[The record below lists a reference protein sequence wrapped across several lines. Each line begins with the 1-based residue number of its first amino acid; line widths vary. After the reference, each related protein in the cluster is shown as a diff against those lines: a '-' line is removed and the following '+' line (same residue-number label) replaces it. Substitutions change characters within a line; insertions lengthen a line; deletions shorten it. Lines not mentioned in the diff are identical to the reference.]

1 MANNNELFQAEIDSA
16 LLNFKNANYHEA
28 INILDKLKTKLSHFI
43 VYWYLG
49 HSYFRIYDYSSAI
62 NCIKK
67 SIELKEKDVLNLSFL
82 AEIFLASNNYNEAI
96 KLFKEVLEYDKKNIN
111 SLFNLAKAHSDL
123 GELKIAVNYYNE
135 VIKNEPTNTEAE
147 YQLIKINNKYLT
159 NDLIQKVEKVKNSKD
174 LNNLN
179 SIFSKFIIAENFKRK
194 KDYKLE
200 FENLL
205 EAHTLYLKKK
215 EKAAKQEFNYLTN
228 LLQKFISKVKNTNVE
243 LSCNL
248 KPIFIMGL
256 PRSGTTLIENIIS
269 SSDNKISVGGEAGI
283 LSKVFFSNNII
294 SDYDS
299 RDLSSKFNFKK
310 DEFELIK
317 ASILNQYNQQ
327 NIETDNKH
335 FTDKSLE
342 NILYID
348 LISKI
353 FPNAKFVYCKRNKH
367 ANLLGILKV
376 FLPNLFWTHSLE
388 KTIDM
393 MNIYNNKI
401 KDIVDENKIDVKIV
415 ELEKFSSNPKQASK
429 ELFKFLEI
437 NWHDEILDKS
447 INKKKIIQTVSN
459 LQVRKEIF
467 EHDLSYLE
475 NYLPFLKDYGI
486 EKLS

>member
-1 MANNNELFQAEIDSA
+1 MANNKELFQVEIDSA
-16 LLNFKNANYHEA
+16 LLNFRNANYYEA
-28 INILDKLKTKLSHFI
+28 INILDNLKNKLSHFI

-49 HSYFRIYDYSSAI
+49 HSYYRIYNYSSAI
-62 NCIKK
+62 DCIKK
-67 SIELKEKDVLNLSFL
+67 SIELKNKDALNLSFL
-82 AEIFLASNNYNEAI
+82 AEIFLASNNYKEAI
-96 KLFKEVLEYDKKNIN
+96 KLFKEALEFDKKNIN
-111 SLFNLAKAHSDL
+111 SLSKLAKAYSDL
-123 GELKIAVNYYNE
+123 GDLKSAENYYNE
-135 VIKNEPTNTEAE
+135 VIKNEPSNSEAE
-147 YQLIKINNKYLT
+147 YELIKINNKYLT
-159 NDLIQKVEKVKNSKD
+159 NDLIKKVENIKDSED

-194 KDYKLE
+194 KDYKSE
-200 FENLL
+200 FVNLL

-228 LLQKFISKVKNTNVE
+228 LLPKFISRVKNTNLV

-269 SSDNKISVGGEAGI
+269 SCDNKISVGGETGA
-283 LSKVFFSNNII
+283 LSKVFFSNSII
-294 SDYDS
+294 SDYNS
-299 RDLSSKFNFKK
+299 KELSLKFNFKK
-310 DEFELIK
+310 NEFELLK
-317 ASILNQYNQQ
+317 ASILNQYKQQ
-327 NIETDNKH
+327 NIETDNEY

-353 FPNAKFVYCKRNKH
+353 FPNAKFIYCKRNKH

-376 FLPNLFWTHSLE
+376 FLPNLFWTHSVE
-388 KTIDM
+388 KIIDM
-393 MNIYNNKI
+393 MNIYNNKVN
-401 KDIVDENKIDVKIV
+401 DILDENKINVKIV
-415 ELEKFSSNPKQASK
+415 ELENFSSNPKQVSQD
-429 ELFKFLEI
+429 LFKFLEI
-437 NWHDEILDKS
+437 KWNDKFLDNS

-459 LQVRKEIF
+459 LQVRKEIS

-475 NYLPFLKDYGI
+475 NYLPFLKKYGI

>member
-62 NCIKK
+62 DCIKK
-67 SIELKEKDVLNLSFL
+67 SIELKNKDALNLSFL
-82 AEIFLASNNYNEAI
+82 AEIFLASNNYKEAI
-96 KLFKEVLEYDKKNIN
+96 KSFKEVLEFDKKNIN
-111 SLFNLAKAHSDL
+111 SLSKLAKAYSDL
-123 GELKIAVNYYNE
+123 GDLKNAENYYNE
-135 VIKNEPTNTEAE
+135 VIKNEPTNSEAE
-147 YQLIKINNKYLT
+147 YELIKIDNKYLT
-159 NDLIQKVEKVKNSKD
+159 NNLIEKVEKIKGSKD

-179 SIFSKFIIAENFKRK
+179 GIFSKLIIAENFKRK

-205 EAHTLYLKKK
+205 EAHTLFLKKK
-215 EKAAKQEFNYLTN
+215 EGAAKQEFNYLTN
-228 LLQKFISKVKNTNVE
+228 LLPKFISKVKNTNVE
-243 LSCNL
+243 LGCNL

-269 SSDNKISVGGEAGI
+269 SCDKRISVGGEAGV
-283 LSKVFFSNNII
+283 LSKVFFSNSII

-299 RDLSSKFNFKK
+299 KELILKFNFKK
-310 DEFELIK
+310 NEFELLK

-327 NIETDNKH
+327 KIETNNEY

-353 FPNAKFVYCKRNKH
+353 FPNAKFVYCKRNKY

-376 FLPNLFWTHSLE
+376 FLPNLFWTHSIE
-388 KTIDM
+388 KIIDM
-393 MNIYNNKI
+393 MNIYNNKV
-401 KDIVDENKIDVKIV
+401 KDIIDENKINIKII
-415 ELEKFSSNPKQASK
+415 ELENFSSNPKQVSQD
-429 ELFKFLEI
+429 LFNFLEI
-437 NWHDEILDKS
+437 KWNDKFLDKS
-447 INKKKIIQTVSN
+447 NNKRKIIQTVSN
-459 LQVRKEIF
+459 LQVRKEIS

-475 NYLPFLKDYGI
+475 NYLPFLKEHGI
-486 EKLS
+486 EKLI